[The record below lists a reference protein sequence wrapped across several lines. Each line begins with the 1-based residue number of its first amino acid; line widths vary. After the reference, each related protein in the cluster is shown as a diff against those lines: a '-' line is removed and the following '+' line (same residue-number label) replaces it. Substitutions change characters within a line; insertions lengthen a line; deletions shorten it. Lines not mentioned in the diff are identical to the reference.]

1 MTLSLFFRE
10 QHILTTR
17 WAAEAAARRR
27 LWAEDPVA
35 ATLAHQAAELE
46 EVLRNLE
53 SELARMSVAEFADER
68 GVSPQ
73 TVTRWIRKGYL
84 AAVKTSEGF
93 RIRRGAR
100 VVRKAERPS
109 RVAA

>member
-1 MTLSLFFRE
+1 MTIGLFFRE
-10 QHILTTR
+10 QHTLASR
-17 WAAEAAARRR
+17 WAAEAATRRK

-46 EVLRNLE
+46 ELLRRLE
-53 SELARMSVAEFADER
+53 LELARMSVAEFADER

-73 TVTRWIRKGYL
+73 TVTRWIREGYL
-84 AAVKTSEGF
+84 AAVKTPEGY

-100 VVRKAERPS
+100 MVRKAQHQ
-109 RVAA
+109 AAA